1 MQGDEVEGE
10 ALDEVARIHPVVDRL
25 REQVASATLLELK
38 ATAPGYWAD
47 RQPEPGSGDADPP
60 PAD

>member
-1 MQGDEVEGE
+1 MQGDEAEGD

-25 REQVASATLLELK
+25 RELVASATVLELK

-47 RQPEPGSGDADPP
+47 QTPETGSGDAEP